1 MRNRIVNCDAPLM
14 IATQRQSIK
23 INKSHVKK
31 EILCL
36 KPKLIMVFSNTKDLR
51 RIIQLSLE
59 EIAGWQVFVAN
70 LDSQDLTRIAVIQ
83 PDLILLDTNLPNSDE
98 LSILQKIRAYP
109 DIQHIPIVLLTERIF
124 NSDRR
129 FYQSLGIVAAIAK
142 PCDMVTLA
150 TQISQRLNWNWH
162 PF

>member
-1 MRNRIVNCDAPLM
+1 M
-14 IATQRQSIK
+14 IAIRKRSVK
-23 INKSHVKK
+23 VEKSNVKLPESFVK
-31 EILCL
+31 EETLCL

-70 LDSQDLTRIAVIQ
+70 LDSQNLTLVTVIQ
-83 PDLILLDTNLPNSDE
+83 PDVILLDTNLPNLGE
-98 LSILQKIRAYP
+98 LEILQKIQDYP
-109 DIQHIPIVLLTERIF
+109 DTQNIPIVLLTERTF
-124 NSDRR
+124 NSDRK

-150 TQISQRLNWNWH
+150 RLISQRLNWNWH
-162 PF
+162 RF

>member
-1 MRNRIVNCDAPLM
+1 MDYDANFM
-14 IATQRQSIK
+14 IATQRRSIK
-23 INKSHVKK
+23 IKAKSHVKK
-31 EILCL
+31 EPLCL

-70 LDSQDLTRIAVIQ
+70 LDSQDLTRITVIQ

-98 LSILQKIRAYP
+98 LGILQKIRAYP
-109 DIQHIPIVLLTERIF
+109 DIKHIPIVLLTERIF

-129 FYQSLGIVAAIAK
+129 FYQSLGIVASIAK

-150 TQISQRLNWNWH
+150 TQISEKLNWNWH
-162 PF
+162 SF